1 MRKFARVSLACVTI
15 SAALFLAGCQG
26 LVHSSAPFTLSVTLA
41 GGGSGTVVSN
51 PSAINCPPTCS
62 ATFQPGSQV
71 ALTATPDTGFTFTG
85 WSGACT
91 GTGSCNVNPD
101 NGASVTATFGASLQ
115 SVNHIV
121 FMVQENRGLDHY
133 FGALQQY
140 RTQKGIPGTFDG
152 LPQFNSPAGAV
163 ASNPGCDPAFPFQ
176 ASPAPFNDCIT
187 VVNGAIDPN
196 SPQVPSQ
203 KLITQCVEN
212 PSPSWNE
219 SHVDWNVVDPLSA
232 TATMDG
238 FVHTAAH
245 DVRET
250 QYIPGSNPPESDY
263 DGVRAMGYYDQDV
276 LPYYYFMASN
286 FATSDRWFSPVMTR
300 TQPNREYL
308 MAATS
313 LGHVYPPASGAPQF
327 TNKTIFEQ
335 LSDNNISWRIYVS
348 DSGGSLQSHTELGM
362 YTFANSQGANF
373 VPASQFLTDIQNG
386 TLPAVAEIDPGFESG
401 TDEHAEQDDSHPG
414 GKIQV
419 GAKYV
424 SSLINALM
432 QSASWKDTVFVLTW
446 DEGGGFYD
454 HVPPQSEVNDP
465 PQPEPNPD
473 GIKPS
478 VSIDLGANDICSD
491 PSKTGPTCD
500 FVYTGYRVPLI
511 VISPFSKKNYVSH
524 TVADYTAI
532 LKFIETRFNVPSL
545 TQRDA
550 AQMDMTEFLDF
561 VNAPWKT
568 PPIPSSIPTQPTS
581 APCYMDHLP

>member
-1 MRKFARVSLACVTI
+1 MGMFAKVSFACVTI
-15 SAALFLAGCQG
+15 CAALFLSGCQG
-26 LVHSSAPFTLSVTLA
+26 LVHNSGPFTLNVTVA
-41 GGGSGTVVSN
+41 GGGSGTVSSN
-51 PSAINCPPTCS
+51 PSAINCPTTCS
-62 ATFQPGSQV
+62 ATFQSGSQV
-71 ALTATPDTGFTFTG
+71 ALTATADTGFTFAG

-91 GTGSCNVNPD
+91 GTGSCDVNA
-101 NGASVTATFGASLQ
+101 NSGGSVTATFGASLQ

-140 RTQKGIPGTFDG
+140 RTQNGIPGTFDG
-152 LPQFNSPAGAV
+152 LPQFNTPPGA
-163 ASNPGCDPAFPFQ
+163 AATNPGCDPAFPFQ
-176 ASPAPFNDCIT
+176 QSPAPFNDCVT
-187 VVNGAIDPN
+187 VVNGVIDPN
-196 SPQVPSQ
+196 SPLVPSQ

-232 TATMDG
+232 TATLDG

-245 DVRET
+245 DVREL
-250 QYIPGSNPPESDY
+250 QYVPGSNPPESDVN
-263 DGVRAMGYYDQDV
+263 GIRAMGYYDSSV

-308 MAATS
+308 MAGTS
-313 LGHVYPPASGAPQF
+313 LGHVYPPLSGAPQF

-335 LSDNNISWRIYVS
+335 LNDNNISWRIYVS

-362 YTFANSQGANF
+362 YTFANSHGSNF
-373 VPASQFLTDIQNG
+373 VSASQFMTDVQNG
-386 TLPAVAEIDPGFESG
+386 TLPAVAEVGPGFAAG

-419 GAKYV
+419 GAQYV
-424 SSLINALM
+424 SNLINALM
-432 QSASWKDTVFVLTW
+432 QSPSWKDTVFILTW

-454 HVPPQSEVNDP
+454 HVPPQPAVSPDLMKPNDL
-465 PQPEPNPD
+465 QS
-473 GIKPS
+473 G
-478 VSIDLGANDICSD
+478 DICND

-511 VISPFSKKNYVSH
+511 VVSPFSKKNYVSH

-532 LKFIETRFNVPSL
+532 LKFIEARFNVPSL

-568 PPIPSSIPTQPTS
+568 PPAPSNIPTQPTS

>member
-1 MRKFARVSLACVTI
+1 MFTRLVCFLVALSL
-15 SAALFLAGCQG
+15 ALFLSGCQG
-26 LVHSSAPFTLSVTLA
+26 LVHNSGPFTLSVTLA
-41 GGGSGTVVSN
+41 GGGSGTVMSN
-51 PSAINCPPTCS
+51 PPAINCPTTCS

-71 ALTATPDTGFTFTG
+71 ALIATPDTGFAFAG

-91 GTGSCNVNPD
+91 GGGSCNVNGN
-101 NGASVTATFGASLQ
+101 NGSSVTATFGASLQ

-133 FGALQQY
+133 FGALPQY
-140 RTQKGIPGTFDG
+140 RKQNGIPGTFDG
-152 LPQFNSPAGAV
+152 LPQFNAPAGAT
-163 ASNPGCDPAFPFQ
+163 ATNPGCDPTFPFQ
-176 ASPAPFNDCIT
+176 QSPAPFNDCVT
-187 VVNGAIDPN
+187 VVNGAIDSN
-196 SPQVPSQ
+196 SPLIPSQ

-219 SHVDWNVVDPLSA
+219 SHVDWNVVDPISP
-232 TATMDG
+232 TATLDG

-245 DVRET
+245 DVREL
-250 QYIPGSNPPESDY
+250 QYVPGSNPPESDVN
-263 DGVRAMGYYDQDV
+263 GIRVMGYYDSSV

-313 LGHVYPPASGAPQF
+313 LGHVYPPSPGAPQF

-335 LSDNNISWRIYVS
+335 LKDNNISWRIYVS

-362 YTFANSQGANF
+362 YTFSNSQGANF
-373 VPASQFLTDIQNG
+373 VPASQFMTDVQNG
-386 TLPAVAEIDPGFESG
+386 TLPAVAEIDPGFAAG

-419 GAKYV
+419 GAQYV

-432 QSASWKDTVFVLTW
+432 QSPSWKDTVFILTW

-454 HVPPQSEVNDP
+454 HVA
-465 PQPEPNPD
+465 PQPAVSPD
-473 GIKPS
+473 LIKPN
-478 VSIDLGANDICSD
+478 DLQPGDICSD

-500 FVYTGYRVPLI
+500 FVFTGYRVPLI
-511 VISPFSKKNYVSH
+511 VVSPFSKKNYVSH

-568 PPIPSSIPTQPTS
+568 PPSPSSIPTQPTS

>member
-1 MRKFARVSLACVTI
+1 MI

-152 LPQFNSPAGAV
+152 LPQFNSPAGIV
-163 ASNPGCDPAFPFQ
+163 AINPGCDPAFPFQ
-176 ASPAPFNDCIT
+176 ASPAPFNDCVT

-276 LPYYYFMASN
+276 LPYYYFMASS

-313 LGHVYPPASGAPQF
+313 LGNVYPPVSGAPQF

-335 LSDNNISWRIYVS
+335 LNDNNISWRIYVS

-373 VPASQFLTDIQNG
+373 VPASQFMTDIQNG

-419 GAKYV
+419 GAHYV

-432 QSASWKDTVFVLTW
+432 QSPSWKDTVFILTW

-478 VSIDLGANDICSD
+478 VSIDLGPNDICSD

-545 TQRDA
+545 TLRDA

-568 PPIPSSIPTQPTS
+568 PPTPLSIPTQPTS

>member
-1 MRKFARVSLACVTI
+1 M
-15 SAALFLAGCQG
+15 
-26 LVHSSAPFTLSVTLA
+26 
-41 GGGSGTVVSN
+41 
-51 PSAINCPPTCS
+51 
-62 ATFQPGSQV
+62 
-71 ALTATPDTGFTFTG
+71 
-85 WSGACT
+85 
-91 GTGSCNVNPD
+91 
-101 NGASVTATFGASLQ
+101 
-115 SVNHIV
+115 
-121 FMVQENRGLDHY
+121 
-133 FGALQQY
+133 
-140 RTQKGIPGTFDG
+140 
-152 LPQFNSPAGAV
+152 
-163 ASNPGCDPAFPFQ
+163 
-176 ASPAPFNDCIT
+176 
-187 VVNGAIDPN
+187 
-196 SPQVPSQ
+196 
-203 KLITQCVEN
+203 
-212 PSPSWNE
+212 NE

-250 QYIPGSNPPESDY
+250 QYMPGSNPPESDY

-313 LGHVYPPASGAPQF
+313 LGHVYPPANGAPQF

-335 LSDNNISWRIYVS
+335 LNDNNISWRIYVS

-373 VPASQFLTDIQNG
+373 VPASQFMTDIQNG

-432 QSASWKDTVFVLTW
+432 QSPSWKDTVFVLTW

-478 VSIDLGANDICSD
+478 VSIDVGANDICSD

-511 VISPFSKKNYVSH
+511 VIPPFSKKNYVSH

-545 TQRDA
+545 TLRDA
-550 AQMDMTEFLDF
+550 DQMDMTEFLDF

-568 PPIPSSIPTQPTS
+568 PPIPSSYPNPAYVGPVLHGSFAVIEVVRTS
-581 APCYMDHLP
+581 RSAESATIRGESLSERASEGGLELCGPLICGCRLCSHRRVLLGLLFYNAHFLLD

>member
-1 MRKFARVSLACVTI
+1 MI

-152 LPQFNSPAGAV
+152 LPQFNSPAGIV
-163 ASNPGCDPAFPFQ
+163 AINPGCDPAFPFQ
-176 ASPAPFNDCIT
+176 ASPAPFNDCVT

>member
-1 MRKFARVSLACVTI
+1 MRKFAGVSLACVMI
-15 SAALFLAGCQG
+15 SAALFLGGFQG

-133 FGALQQY
+133 YGRMPQY
-140 RTQKGIPGTFDG
+140 RSKKVSPGTFDG
-152 LPQFNSPAGAV
+152 LPQFNSPAGIV
-163 ASNPGCDPAFPFQ
+163 AINPGCDPAFPFQ
-176 ASPAPFNDCIT
+176 ASPAPFNDCVT

-250 QYIPGSNPPESDY
+250 QYIPGSTPPESDY

-313 LGHVYPPASGAPQF
+313 LGHVYPPVSGAPQF

-335 LSDNNISWRIYVS
+335 LNDNNISWRIYLS
-348 DSGGSLQSHTELGM
+348 DSGGSLQSHTELGV
-362 YTFANSQGANF
+362 YTFASSQRANF
-373 VPASQFLTDIQNG
+373 VPASQLKTNIQNG
-386 TLPAVAEIDPGFESG
+386 NLPAGAEIDP
-401 TDEHAEQDDSHPG
+401 
-414 GKIQV
+414 
-419 GAKYV
+419 
-424 SSLINALM
+424 
-432 QSASWKDTVFVLTW
+432 
-446 DEGGGFYD
+446 
-454 HVPPQSEVNDP
+454 
-465 PQPEPNPD
+465 
-473 GIKPS
+473 
-478 VSIDLGANDICSD
+478 
-491 PSKTGPTCD
+491 
-500 FVYTGYRVPLI
+500 
-511 VISPFSKKNYVSH
+511 
-524 TVADYTAI
+524 
-532 LKFIETRFNVPSL
+532 
-545 TQRDA
+545 
-550 AQMDMTEFLDF
+550 EFK
-561 VNAPWKT
+561 A
-568 PPIPSSIPTQPTS
+568 
-581 APCYMDHLP
+581 

>member
-1 MRKFARVSLACVTI
+1 M
-15 SAALFLAGCQG
+15 ALFLSGCQG
-26 LVHSSAPFTLSVTLA
+26 LVHNSGPFTLSVTLA
-41 GGGSGTVVSN
+41 GGGSGTVLSN
-51 PSAINCPPTCS
+51 PSAINCPTTCS
-62 ATFQPGSQV
+62 ATFQPGAQV
-71 ALTATPDTGFTFTG
+71 TLTATPDTGFTFAG
-85 WSGACT
+85 WGGACS
-91 GTGSCNVNPD
+91 GSGSCNVNGN
-101 NGASVTATFGASLQ
+101 NGSSVTATFGATLQ

-140 RTQKGIPGTFDG
+140 RAQNGIPGTFDG
-152 LPQFNSPAGAV
+152 LPQFNSPAGAT
-163 ASNPGCDPAFPFQ
+163 ATNPGCDPAFPFQ
-176 ASPAPFNDCIT
+176 QSPAPFNDCVT
-187 VVNGAIDPN
+187 VVNGAIDGN
-196 SPQVPSQ
+196 SPLIPSQ

-219 SHVDWNVVDPLSA
+219 SHVDWNVVDPLSP
-232 TATMDG
+232 TATLDG

-245 DVRET
+245 DVRDL
-250 QYIPGSNPPESDY
+250 QYVPGTNPPESDVN
-263 DGVRAMGYYDQDV
+263 GIRVMGYYDSSV

-300 TQPNREYL
+300 TQSNREYL

-313 LGHVYPPASGAPQF
+313 LGHVYPPPAGAPQF
-327 TNKTIFEQ
+327 TNMTIFEQ
-335 LSDNNISWRIYVS
+335 LNNNNISWRIYVS

-373 VPASQFLTDIQNG
+373 VPASQFMTDVQNG
-386 TLPAVAEIDPGFESG
+386 TLPAVAEIDPGFAAG

-414 GKIQV
+414 GRIQV
-419 GAKYV
+419 GAQYV

-432 QSASWKDTVFVLTW
+432 QSPSWKDTVFILTW

-454 HVPPQSEVNDP
+454 HVA
-465 PQPEPNPD
+465 PQPAVSPD
-473 GIKPS
+473 LIKPN
-478 VSIDLGANDICSD
+478 DLQPGDICSD
-491 PSKTGPTCD
+491 PTKTGPTCD
-500 FVYTGYRVPLI
+500 FVFTGYRVPLI
-511 VISPFSKKNYVSH
+511 VVSPFSKKNYVSH

-532 LKFIETRFNVPSL
+532 LKFIETRFNVPTL

-568 PPIPSSIPTQPTS
+568 PPSPSSIPTQPTS

>member
-1 MRKFARVSLACVTI
+1 MRRFTRVSLACVMI
-15 SAALFLAGCQG
+15 SAALLLSGCRG
-26 LVHSSAPFTLSVTLA
+26 LVHSSAPFTVSVTLA

-62 ATFQPGSQV
+62 ATFKPGSQV
-71 ALTATPDTGFTFTG
+71 ALTATPDTGFTFTA

-140 RTQKGIPGTFDG
+140 RTQKGIPGSFDG
-152 LPQFNSPAGAV
+152 LPQFNTPAGTV

-176 ASPAPFNDCIT
+176 PSPAPFNDCVT

-250 QYIPGSNPPESDY
+250 QYMPGSNPPESDY
-263 DGVRAMGYYDQDV
+263 DGVRVMGYYDQDV

-313 LGHVYPPASGAPQF
+313 LGHVYPPISGAPQF

-335 LSDNNISWRIYVS
+335 LNDNNISWRIYVS
-348 DSGGSLQSHTELGM
+348 DSGGSLQSHAELGM
-362 YTFANSQGANF
+362 YTFANSHGANF
-373 VPASQFLTDIQNG
+373 VPASQFMTDIQNG

-419 GAKYV
+419 GAQYV
-424 SSLINALM
+424 SRLINALM
-432 QSASWKDTVFVLTW
+432 QSPSWKDTVFILTW

-454 HVPPQSEVNDP
+454 HVA
-465 PQPEPNPD
+465 PQPAVSPD
-473 GIKPS
+473 LIKPN
-478 VSIDLGANDICSD
+478 DLQPGDICSD

-500 FVYTGYRVPLI
+500 FVFTGYRVPLI

-561 VNAPWKT
+561 VNAPWKI
-568 PPIPSSIPTQPTS
+568 PPTPSSIPTQPTA